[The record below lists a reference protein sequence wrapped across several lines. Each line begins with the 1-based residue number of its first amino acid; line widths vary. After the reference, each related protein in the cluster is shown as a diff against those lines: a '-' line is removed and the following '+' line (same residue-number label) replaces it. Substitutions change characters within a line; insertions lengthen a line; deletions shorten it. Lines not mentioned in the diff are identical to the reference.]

1 MSSACHLDTAL
12 NVEIGVECLIF
23 VIVISFNSG
32 WVLQFVAHSR
42 YCKGALALK
51 RSFLVLC
58 TTFRSDFH
66 VGWKNQ
72 NKHSTLNSSFNALS
86 KWHEPNIRIC
96 HFLPNLEN
104 HKAFLLVVKTTVCL
118 FSTFYATVILAGY
131 CQKVDCHKWYFD
143 ITGGIYFTCFPFSVC
158 LATVQRLPHNFM
170 MTADNCMIHSW
181 KMT

>member
-1 MSSACHLDTAL
+1 M
-12 NVEIGVECLIF
+12 I
-23 VIVISFNSG
+23 
-32 WVLQFVAHSR
+32 
-42 YCKGALALK
+42 
-51 RSFLVLC
+51 C
-58 TTFRSDFH
+58 TTFRFGFH

-131 CQKVDCHKWYFD
+131 CQKVDCHKSDILISLVVFTLHAFHFQSALQLSNDCLIILWWLQTTAWY
-143 ITGGIYFTCFPFSVC
+143 IVEKWLNIRVC
-158 LATVQRLPHNFM
+158 
-170 MTADNCMIHSW
+170 
-181 KMT
+181 